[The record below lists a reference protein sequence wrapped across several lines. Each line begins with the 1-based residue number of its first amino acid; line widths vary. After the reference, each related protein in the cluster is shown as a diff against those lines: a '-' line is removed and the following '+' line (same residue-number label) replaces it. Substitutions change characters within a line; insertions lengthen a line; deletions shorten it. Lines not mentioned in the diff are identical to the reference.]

1 MKVCTFCGLKT
12 DDKSS
17 TCASCGSSDFL
28 NVCPNC
34 SNEFEGKFCPDCG
47 TKYNQQPTICS
58 QCRTKYFTKACP
70 NCGYISGGSIPNINY
85 GAGTRTGNVKFS
97 EMNANER
104 LAFICGILGIFF
116 LPIPLSIIS
125 LVYAGKEK
133 KAGNDSSAVK
143 ISMVLG
149 ILGLM
154 MGIMYLMFMII
165 SCVAA
170 VAGNAH

>member
-12 DDKSS
+12 DNNTS

-58 QCRTKYFTKACP
+58 QCRTKYFSKACP
-70 NCGYISGGSIPNINY
+70 NCGYISGNSIPNINY
-85 GAGTRTGNVKFS
+85 GSRTGTGNSKFVA
-97 EMNANER
+97 MNNNER
-104 LAFICGILGIFF
+104 IAFLCGVLGIFL
-116 LPIPLSIIS
+116 LPIPLSIIA
-125 LVYAGKEK
+125 LVYANKEK
-133 KAGNDSSAVK
+133 KAGNNSSNVK
-143 ISMVLG
+143 VSQILG

-154 MGIMYLMFMII
+154 MVVMYLMFMII

-170 VAGNAH
+170 VAGNTH